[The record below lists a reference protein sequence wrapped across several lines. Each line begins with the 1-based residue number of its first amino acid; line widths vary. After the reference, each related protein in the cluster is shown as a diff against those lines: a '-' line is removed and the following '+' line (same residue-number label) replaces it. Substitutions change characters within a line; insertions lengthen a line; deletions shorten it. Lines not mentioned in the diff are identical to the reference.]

1 MNFFKRAVI
10 SIRNRKGRS
19 ILFLLLF
26 TIVFSLI
33 LSGFAIQQSAA
44 QEKINARKSLGAEVR
59 LKRDSNKMKQKILKG
74 NVSFN
79 TISKE
84 TVEKIGQLPQVKS
97 TYLSGSARAE
107 ESNLTYVKPKS
118 STTPS
123 SDLPSTGASP
133 KFEVEGTTNL
143 SETTDFKNHDSKLIE
158 GKAITKTSGENSA
171 VVEETFSKNNKLKV
185 GDTFNLKGTSI
196 DNKGRELSLKVIGIY
211 KSEKAPSA
219 LDAQYAFTLPENK
232 IYLNFDTFTKLS
244 DQARIEDVSYN
255 LKDPLLVDEF
265 VTEANTILE
274 KDDILYKFDAHTKEY
289 EQMVGPLEKMSSFSS
304 IMIKVIIFAG
314 AVILLLLILLSVKE
328 RKSEIGILLALGE
341 GKRNIILQLLM
352 EIMLL
357 AVASFMLSTAL
368 IQSSG
373 QGISNSILSSQ
384 ISKDKDNINDDM
396 NNDFE
401 FDDEQ
406 ETNNTTNVQPVD
418 QISISLNST
427 IIAKTA
433 IIGLILVVI
442 ATLIPDAIIS
452 RLDPKYLFSQKE

>member
-59 LKRDSNKMKQKILKG
+59 LKRDSNKMKQEMMKG
-74 NVSFN
+74 NLSFKS
-79 TISKE
+79 ISKE
-84 TVEKIGQLPQVKS
+84 TVEKIGQLSQVKN

-118 STTPS
+118 NSNS
-123 SDLPSTGASP
+123 SALPATGVSP

-158 GKAITKTSGENSA
+158 GKAITETSGENSA
-171 VVEETFSKNNKLKV
+171 VVEETFAKNNKLKV

-196 DNKGRELSLKVIGIY
+196 DNKGRELTLKVIGIY
-211 KSEKAPSA
+211 KSEKVPSA
-219 LDAQYAFTLPENK
+219 LDEQYAFTLPENK
-232 IYLNFDTFTKLS
+232 IYLNFDTFTKLT
-244 DQARIEDVSYN
+244 DQAGIEDVSYN

-265 VTEANTILE
+265 AREANTILE
-274 KDDILYKFDAHTKEY
+274 KDGTLYKLDAHTKEY
-289 EQMVGPLEKMSSFSS
+289 EQMVGPLEKMNSFSS

-384 ISKDKDNINDDM
+384 ISKDKDNISDDM

-427 IIAKTA
+427 IIIKTA

-442 ATLIPDAIIS
+442 ATLIPGAIIS

>member
-59 LKRDSNKMKQKILKG
+59 LKRDSNKMKQGMMTG
-74 NVSFN
+74 NLSFKS
-79 TISKE
+79 ISKE
-84 TVEKIGQLPQVKS
+84 TVEKISKLPQVKS
-97 TYLSGSARAE
+97 TYLSGTTTAE
-107 ESNLTYVKPKS
+107 GGKLIYVKPESNDDS
-118 STTPS
+118 STG
-123 SDLPSTGASP
+123 LPSTGVSP
-133 KFEVEGTTNL
+133 KFEVEGTTNIAG
-143 SETTDFKNHDSKLIE
+143 TTDFKNHDSKIID
-158 GKAITKTSGENSA
+158 GKAITETSGENSA
-171 VVEETFSKNNKLKV
+171 VVEETFAKNNKLKV
-185 GDTFNLKGTSI
+185 GDTFKLKGTSI
-196 DNKGRELSLKVIGIY
+196 ENKGNELTLKVTGIY
-211 KSEKAPSA
+211 KSEKVPSD
-219 LDAQYAFTLPENK
+219 LDKQYAFTLPENK
-232 IYLNFDTFTKLS
+232 IYLNFDIFTKLT
-244 DQARIEDVSYN
+244 DQAGIDDVSYN

-265 VTEANTILE
+265 VGEANTILE
-274 KDDILYKFDAHTKEY
+274 KDTAPYKLDAHTKEY

-384 ISKDKDNINDDM
+384 ISKDNINDDM
-396 NNDFE
+396 NNDFG
-401 FDDEQ
+401 FDDDQ
-406 ETNNTTNVQPVD
+406 ETNNTSNIQPVD
-418 QISISLNST
+418 QISISLNKT
-427 IIAKTA
+427 IITKTA

-442 ATLIPDAIIS
+442 ATLIPGAIIS

>member
-59 LKRDSNKMKQKILKG
+59 LKRDSNKMKQEMMKG
-74 NVSFN
+74 NLSFKP
-79 TISKE
+79 ISKE

-97 TYLSGSARAE
+97 SYLSGSARAE
-107 ESNLTYVKPKS
+107 ESDLTYVKPKS

-123 SDLPSTGASP
+123 LDLPSTGASP
-133 KFEVEGTTNL
+133 KFEVEGTANL
-143 SETTDFKNHDSKLIE
+143 SETTDFKNHDSKL
-158 GKAITKTSGENSA
+158 
-171 VVEETFSKNNKLKV
+171 
-185 GDTFNLKGTSI
+185 
-196 DNKGRELSLKVIGIY
+196 
-211 KSEKAPSA
+211 
-219 LDAQYAFTLPENK
+219 
-232 IYLNFDTFTKLS
+232 
-244 DQARIEDVSYN
+244 
-255 LKDPLLVDEF
+255 
-265 VTEANTILE
+265 
-274 KDDILYKFDAHTKEY
+274 
-289 EQMVGPLEKMSSFSS
+289 
-304 IMIKVIIFAG
+304 IIFAG

-357 AVASFMLSTAL
+357 AIASFMLSTAF

-373 QGISNSILSSQ
+373 QAISTSILSSQ
-384 ISKDKDNINDDM
+384 ISKDNINDDM
-396 NNDFE
+396 NNDFG
-401 FDDEQ
+401 FDDDQ
-406 ETNNTTNVQPVD
+406 ETKDTSSVQPVD
-418 QISISLNST
+418 QISISLNKT
-427 IIAKTA
+427 IITKTA

-442 ATLIPDAIIS
+442 ATLIPSAIIS